1 MPNSTNSAP
10 TSSDGFDGAD
20 RQTSAPLSVG
30 SVQGRTLGAGST
42 PPNLPGRQGVSGIT
56 AESAGERG
64 HYARSAFSERRPGFE
79 LLEQVLFKV
88 SMVDLLTAEDTML
101 LRNHRAIVSETGQV
115 FSVVSRGYQL
125 VSHREAYEH
134 GIGVFATTFGS
145 EASAKLKIF
154 NVRTPSSGAWVE
166 IDLTAESL
174 AFSPLQGDRW
184 LPFLRVMNSY
194 DRSRSLGFQLGLC
207 RWICKNGMI
216 LGRWSATFRTRHRFP
231 TVELPARLRTAVE
244 DQNVTIDLTALRVQL
259 ERLAKVSVP
268 RDALLPGCLE
278 ILQLRPPKDLCNH
291 PHAADWRALGVHLN
305 QLAAEYTSELGSN
318 AYALVNAAS
327 EYASRTRGP
336 LARAGRIHA
345 LQARCGEWVNEVA
358 NSKRSHVDFTK
369 QSASDAERLLALA

>member
-10 TSSDGFDGAD
+10 TPSDGFNRAD
-20 RQTSAPLSVG
+20 RETPTQVSVG
-30 SVQGRTLGAGST
+30 SGQGRTVGSGST
-42 PPNLPGRQGVSGIT
+42 PPNMPGRQGVSSIRT
-56 AESAGERG
+56 ESTGERG
-64 HYARSAFSERRPGFE
+64 HDARSTFPEHRPGVE

-101 LRNHRAIVSETGQV
+101 LRNHRAIVSESGQV

-145 EASAKLKIF
+145 KASAELKIF

-166 IDLTAESL
+166 IDLTADSL

-216 LGRWSATFRTRHRFP
+216 LGRWSATFRTRHRLP
-231 TVELPARLRTAVE
+231 TVELPARLRMAID
-244 DQNVTIDLTALRVQL
+244 DQNATMDLTALKGQL
-259 ERLAKVSVP
+259 EQLAKVSVP
-268 RDALLPGCLE
+268 RDAFLPGCLE
-278 ILQLRPPKDLCNH
+278 ILQIRPPTDLCNH

-305 QLAAEYTSELGSN
+305 QLATQYTSELGSN

-327 EYASRTRGP
+327 EYASRTSGP
-336 LARAGRIHA
+336 LVRAGRIHA
-345 LQARCGEWVNEVA
+345 LQSRCGEWANEVA
-358 NSKRSHVDFTK
+358 GSKKGHVDFAK
-369 QSASDAERLLALA
+369 RSASDAERLMALA